1 MKQPVSPECSPG
13 SVEWIRVT
21 MPMVRRLAASLARR
35 LPSSM
40 SMEDLVSAGFLALV
54 ALQRRHPEVTPEE
67 LAQTSAARVRGAMLD
82 ELRAADPLSR
92 RTRRRVRAIDQATA
106 TFEARHGR
114 RPSDVELAGLVG
126 VSTPDAVAAQVV
138 ARRAKTALQEGESP
152 ERTATATGMSP
163 EEHAHRRQRFARFT
177 RAVEALPGR
186 QRRVVELY
194 FGEDQTLRQV
204 GEHLGVTEAR
214 VSQMLSGAVKQLR
227 VTCASVPPPA

>member
-114 RPSDVELAGLVG
+114 RPSDVELVLGDPSVALRGPWAEDDMLQAGPTAADLGEG
-126 VSTPDAVAAQVV
+126 VAEGGDIIGCAEHFDRLPDGFLDAM
-138 ARRAKTALQEGESP
+138 EG
-152 ERTATATGMSP
+152 
-163 EEHAHRRQRFARFT
+163 
-177 RAVEALPGR
+177 L
-186 QRRVVELY
+186 
-194 FGEDQTLRQV
+194 D
-204 GEHLGVTEAR
+204 TEA
-214 VSQMLSGAVKQLR
+214 ANNWWKPF
-227 VTCASVPPPA
+227 AAPPKYGSPD